1 MRLKTVLA
9 VGGSDPTAGA
19 GIQADVRTLEAFGVQ
34 SATVVTAVTVQ
45 TPSRVLRVQP
55 LSPQLIGEQ
64 LRAVLDSMDIAVVKI
79 GMMATAASVSVVA
92 RLLDEYDVGIVV
104 DPVLRPTRG
113 RALAGAGVCEC
124 IVEELLPQA
133 TCVTPNLAEARALT
147 GSSVTDLAGMQR
159 AARALV
165 DLGAAAAVVKGGHL
179 SARADDVVWDGLR
192 MRVLRG
198 ERVRRR
204 KRAEPGALHGSG
216 CAFASAVAALLA
228 SSYSPARAAA
238 GAKRYVRSLLETG
251 VAAGDGAI
259 LRIPGRFSAR

>member
-55 LSPQLIGEQ
+55 LSPQLIREQ
-64 LRAVLDSMDIAVVKI
+64 LRAVLDSIEVSVVKV
-79 GMMATAASVSVVA
+79 GMIATATSVSVIA
-92 RLLDEYDVGIVV
+92 RLIDEYDVGVVV
-104 DPVLRPTRG
+104 DPILRPTQG
-113 RALAGAGVCEC
+113 RALAGVGVCER
-124 IVEELLPQA
+124 IIDELLPQA

-165 DLGAAAAVVKGGHL
+165 DFGAAAAVVKGGHL

-198 ERVRRR
+198 ERVGRREQA
-204 KRAEPGALHGSG
+204 KLGSLHGSG
-216 CAFASAVAALLA
+216 CAFASALAALLA
-228 SSYSPARAAA
+228 GGHSPVRAAA

-251 VAAGDGAI
+251 VAAGDGVI
-259 LRIPGRFSAR
+259 LRVPGRFSAR

>member
-34 SATVVTAVTVQ
+34 CATVVTAVTVQ
-45 TPSRVLRVQP
+45 TPSRVLRVQAV
-55 LSPQLIGEQ
+55 SPQLIREQ
-64 LRAVLDSMDIAVVKI
+64 LRAVLDSIEIDVVKV
-79 GMMATAASVSVVA
+79 GMIATAVSVSVVA
-92 RLLDEYDVGIVV
+92 RLLDEYDVAVVV
-104 DPVLRPTRG
+104 DPVLRATRG
-113 RALAGAGVCEC
+113 QALAGAGVCEH
-124 IVEELLPQA
+124 IIDELLPRA

-147 GSSVTDLAGMQR
+147 GSYVNDLAGMKR

-179 SARADDVVWDGLR
+179 SERADDVVWDGRR

-198 ERVRRR
+198 ERVQRGD
-204 KRAEPGALHGSG
+204 RAQPAALHGSG

-228 SSYSPARAAA
+228 SGHSPARAAA
-238 GAKRYVRSLLETG
+238 GAKRHVRRLLQTG
-251 VAAGDGAI
+251 VEAGDATV
-259 LRIPGRFSAR
+259 LRAPGRVRTR